1 MQSLP
6 SPEDARF
13 GHPLTLRRPP
23 HLLPPQRSS
32 VYVGVIVAGALVGE
46 KVRVASI
53 VCSRPSLAPIASARA
68 EGRSLRRAS
77 LAHSWRL
84 GLFLRRGGELT
95 ADPRPVSPLDRRS

>member
-46 KVRVASI
+46 KVVNQGFDSMWASNNKGKLYAHI
-53 VCSRPSLAPIASARA
+53 VDSFPEPESD
-68 EGRSLRRAS
+68 E
-77 LAHSWRL
+77 
-84 GLFLRRGGELT
+84 
-95 ADPRPVSPLDRRS
+95 